1 MTEFGKKM
9 KEKRPRIRKTR
20 KEPTRERKVKNPP
33 MQITIPW
40 GRGASEYRPGIFTKK
55 YFEKHGEAC
64 AADVYYALSQEI
76 ERLNK
81 ERIEIGEKPFERP
94 NYSSFAKYFHW
105 FKLLGLVELVDRRE
119 PAIYDFLEE
128 RQFYRLTDNGKAEEE
143 AWQDPVRAAHPEFG

>member
-1 MTEFGKKM
+1 MTKFGKKM
-9 KEKRPRIRKTR
+9 KEKRPRIRKAR
-20 KEPTRERKVKNPP
+20 KEPTRERKLKNPP

-40 GRGASEYRPGIFTKK
+40 GRGASEYRPGIFTKR
-55 YFEKHGEAC
+55 FFVEHDEAC
-64 AADVYYALSQEI
+64 AADIYYALSQEI

-81 ERIEIGEKPFERP
+81 ERIEIGEKPFQRP

-105 FKLLGLVELVDRRE
+105 FKLLGLVEPVDRRE

-128 RQFYRLTDNGKAEEE
+128 RVFYRLTDKGKAEKE